1 MVEAALYQDGVRVS
15 TPASLADT
23 FRELR
28 EQQDGMAWIGLAR
41 PTEAE
46 ILSLAA
52 EFDLHPLAVEDAMEA
67 HQRPKL
73 ERYGDTL
80 FVVLRAARYL
90 DAPEEVD
97 FGELHVFVG
106 PDFLIT
112 VRHGAAPDLSAVRR
126 RMEETPELL
135 KLGPEA
141 VLYAILD
148 AVVDGYAPV
157 VAGVQNDIDE
167 IETEV
172 FRGDPEVSRRIYE
185 LSREMVEFQRA
196 TRPLV
201 GMLHGLMAGFAKYG
215 TDEELQRYLRDVADH
230 VTHTSERVDGF
241 RQALTDILTVNATL
255 VTQQQNAEM
264 RALAEAGFEQNE
276 EIKKISSWAAIL
288 FAPTLVGTIYGMNFE
303 HMPELQLEL
312 RIPLRDR
319 PDGGGLRQFVRDF
332 QAAGLA
338 LTTSCRA
345 QFFCGLCSRIGAT
358 IRPPGRHRPGSSS
371 AGEAAGG
378 TAGSWE
384 TAAAGAWTRHEAT
397 ARTTRPARGSLPQPG
412 PAPPAVAGAAHPRRP
427 HRAHRMGRR
436 LPPARLPH
444 PGSRVTDMPELHTR
458 LLADVIALGSPY
470 PLVLTGGYAVRAHH
484 LINRP
489 SQDLDVATENPAPMA
504 DIAATLP
511 PAWKQLDVLVRP
523 GRGQEPTRHGVR
535 LCRGRCEAVFGTGE
549 SQVADWGVDAPGTG
563 STSHLC
569 SASPLRGLGT
579 RTVPVSGE
587 AGAIT
592 RFLSRRV

>member
-1 MVEAALYQDGVRVS
+1 MSERRARPAAKNSRKSGWRRALPPTQPPKTPDPAPEAPEPLPTEIPSVVQAVVYQDGVRVS
-15 TPASLADT
+15 SPVGLAET
-23 FRELR
+23 YRELR
-28 EQQDGMAWIGLAR
+28 EQPSGMAWIGLAR
-41 PTEAE
+41 PTEGE
-46 ILSLAA
+46 LLSLAD

-90 DAPEEVD
+90 DAPEEVE

-106 PDFLIT
+106 PDFVIT
-112 VRHGAAPDLSAVRR
+112 VRHGAAPDLSAVRH

-148 AVVDGYAPV
+148 AVVDGYVPV

-172 FRGDPEVSRRIYE
+172 FGGDPAVSRRIYE

-276 EIKKISSWAAIL
+276 EIKKISAWAAIL
-288 FAPTLVGTIYGMNFE
+288 FAPTLVGTIYGMNFD
-303 HMPELQLEL
+303 HMPEL
-312 RIPLRDR
+312 
-319 PDGGGLRQFVRDF
+319 
-332 QAAGLA
+332 
-338 LTTSCRA
+338 
-345 QFFCGLCSRIGAT
+345 
-358 IRPPGRHRPGSSS
+358 H
-371 AGEAAGG
+371 
-378 TAGSWE
+378 W
-384 TAAAGAWTRHEAT
+384 
-397 ARTTRPARGSLPQPG
+397 
-412 PAPPAVAGAAHPRRP
+412 
-427 HRAHRMGRR
+427 
-436 LPPARLPH
+436 
-444 PGSRVTDMPELHTR
+444 
-458 LLADVIALGSPY
+458 
-470 PLVLTGGYAVRAHH
+470 
-484 LINRP
+484 
-489 SQDLDVATENPAPMA
+489 
-504 DIAATLP
+504 
-511 PAWKQLDVLVRP
+511 
-523 GRGQEPTRHGVR
+523 
-535 LCRGRCEAVFGTGE
+535 
-549 SQVADWGVDAPGTG
+549 
-563 STSHLC
+563 
-569 SASPLRGLGT
+569 
-579 RTVPVSGE
+579 VSGYPF
-587 AGAIT
+587 AVLLMAAVCTSLYVIFK
-592 RFLSRRV
+592 RKDWL

>member
-1 MVEAALYQDGVRVS
+1 MPDRRDRPARPPKKHAWRRQPATAEAQATSEPVPPAEGSAAPADGVPAGSGRGGSIVQSALYRDGRHI
-15 TPASLADT
+15 ASHDTLAET
-23 FRELR
+23 FRRLR
-28 EQQDGMAWIGLAR
+28 ETPDGMAWIGLQR
-41 PTEAE
+41 PSEAE
-46 ILSLAA
+46 LLSLAA
-52 EFDLHPLAVEDAMEA
+52 EFDLHELAVEDALEA

-106 PDFLIT
+106 RDFVIT

-126 RMEETPELL
+126 RMEEDPELL
-135 KLGPEA
+135 ALGPEA

-215 TDEELQRYLRDVADH
+215 TEEELQRYLRDVADH

-303 HMPELQLEL
+303 NMPELGWGYGYPFAILL
-312 RIPLRDR
+312 MA
-319 PDGGGLRQFVRDF
+319 VV
-332 QAAGLA
+332 
-338 LTTSCRA
+338 CV
-345 QFFCGLCSRIGAT
+345 
-358 IRPPGRHRPGSSS
+358 
-371 AGEAAGG
+371 
-378 TAGSWE
+378 
-384 TAAAGAWTRHEAT
+384 
-397 ARTTRPARGSLPQPG
+397 SLYFIFK
-412 PAPPAVAGAAHPRRP
+412 RR
-427 HRAHRMGRR
+427 RW
-436 LPPARLPH
+436 L
-444 PGSRVTDMPELHTR
+444 
-458 LLADVIALGSPY
+458 
-470 PLVLTGGYAVRAHH
+470 
-484 LINRP
+484 
-489 SQDLDVATENPAPMA
+489 
-504 DIAATLP
+504 
-511 PAWKQLDVLVRP
+511 
-523 GRGQEPTRHGVR
+523 
-535 LCRGRCEAVFGTGE
+535 
-549 SQVADWGVDAPGTG
+549 
-563 STSHLC
+563 
-569 SASPLRGLGT
+569 
-579 RTVPVSGE
+579 
-587 AGAIT
+587 
-592 RFLSRRV
+592 

>member
-1 MVEAALYQDGVRVS
+1 MAERRTRPVPGEKRHGWRRGAAAKTASASGNGASGSPGAAPAAPSPAPVDAASIVEAALYRDGIRVA
-15 TPASLADT
+15 TPSSLADT

-46 ILSLAA
+46 LHSLAA
-52 EFDLHPLAVEDAMEA
+52 EFDLHELAVEDAMEA

-73 ERYGDTL
+73 ERYGETL

-106 PDFLIT
+106 PDFVIT
-112 VRHGAAPDLSAVRR
+112 VRHDAAPDLTAVRR
-126 RMEETPELL
+126 RMEESPELL

-172 FRGDPEVSRRIYE
+172 FRGDPAVSRRIYE

-201 GMLHGLMAGFAKYG
+201 AMLHSLMAGFAKYR

-241 RQALTDILTVNATL
+241 RQALTDILTVNSTL

-264 RALAEAGFEQNE
+264 RALAEAGFAQNE

-288 FAPTLVGTIYGMNFE
+288 FAPTLVGTIYGMNFT
-303 HMPELQLEL
+303 HMPEVDWVMGYPFAIVLMAVVCVSLYFIFK
-312 RIPLRDR
+312 RRDW
-319 PDGGGLRQFVRDF
+319 L
-332 QAAGLA
+332 
-338 LTTSCRA
+338 
-345 QFFCGLCSRIGAT
+345 
-358 IRPPGRHRPGSSS
+358 
-371 AGEAAGG
+371 
-378 TAGSWE
+378 
-384 TAAAGAWTRHEAT
+384 
-397 ARTTRPARGSLPQPG
+397 
-412 PAPPAVAGAAHPRRP
+412 
-427 HRAHRMGRR
+427 
-436 LPPARLPH
+436 
-444 PGSRVTDMPELHTR
+444 
-458 LLADVIALGSPY
+458 
-470 PLVLTGGYAVRAHH
+470 
-484 LINRP
+484 
-489 SQDLDVATENPAPMA
+489 
-504 DIAATLP
+504 
-511 PAWKQLDVLVRP
+511 
-523 GRGQEPTRHGVR
+523 
-535 LCRGRCEAVFGTGE
+535 
-549 SQVADWGVDAPGTG
+549 
-563 STSHLC
+563 
-569 SASPLRGLGT
+569 
-579 RTVPVSGE
+579 
-587 AGAIT
+587 
-592 RFLSRRV
+592 

>member
-1 MVEAALYQDGVRVS
+1 MSERRAGKNSGNGPRKSVWRRALNQPPAPDRHPEPRAEASTPEPEPPSIVQAALYRDGVRAS
-15 TPASLADT
+15 SPATLADT

-28 EQQDGMAWIGLAR
+28 EQPSGMAWIGLAR
-41 PTEAE
+41 PSESE
-46 ILSLAA
+46 LLSLAE

-106 PDFLIT
+106 PDFVVT
-112 VRHGAAPDLSAVRR
+112 VRHGAAPDLSAVRH
-126 RMEETPELL
+126 RMEKTPELL

-157 VAGVQNDIDE
+157 VSGVQNDIDE

-201 GMLHGLMAGFAKYG
+201 SMLHALMAGFAKYG

-241 RQALTDILTVNATL
+241 RQALADILTVNATL

-288 FAPTLVGTIYGMNFE
+288 FAPTLVGTIYGMNFD
-303 HMPELQLEL
+303 HMPELGWSFGYPFAIGLMGVVCVSL
-312 RIPLRDR
+312 YVIFKRRDW
-319 PDGGGLRQFVRDF
+319 L
-332 QAAGLA
+332 
-338 LTTSCRA
+338 
-345 QFFCGLCSRIGAT
+345 
-358 IRPPGRHRPGSSS
+358 
-371 AGEAAGG
+371 
-378 TAGSWE
+378 
-384 TAAAGAWTRHEAT
+384 
-397 ARTTRPARGSLPQPG
+397 
-412 PAPPAVAGAAHPRRP
+412 
-427 HRAHRMGRR
+427 
-436 LPPARLPH
+436 
-444 PGSRVTDMPELHTR
+444 
-458 LLADVIALGSPY
+458 
-470 PLVLTGGYAVRAHH
+470 
-484 LINRP
+484 
-489 SQDLDVATENPAPMA
+489 
-504 DIAATLP
+504 
-511 PAWKQLDVLVRP
+511 
-523 GRGQEPTRHGVR
+523 
-535 LCRGRCEAVFGTGE
+535 
-549 SQVADWGVDAPGTG
+549 
-563 STSHLC
+563 
-569 SASPLRGLGT
+569 
-579 RTVPVSGE
+579 
-587 AGAIT
+587 
-592 RFLSRRV
+592 

>member
-1 MVEAALYQDGVRVS
+1 MSERRARPAAQNPAAKGFRRFVRRRALPPPSAPPATPAPAAEPTAPETAEPPSIVQAALYRDGVRVS
-15 TPASLADT
+15 SPATLADT

-28 EQQDGMAWIGLAR
+28 DQPSGMAWIGLAR
-41 PTEAE
+41 PTESE
-46 ILSLAA
+46 LLSLAA
-52 EFDLHPLAVEDAMEA
+52 EFDLHPLSVEDAMEA

-106 PDFLIT
+106 PDFVIT
-112 VRHGAAPDLSAVRR
+112 VRHGAAPDLSAVRD
-126 RMEETPELL
+126 RMEKTPELL
-135 KLGPEA
+135 SLGPEA

-157 VAGVQNDIDE
+157 VSGVQNDIDE

-201 GMLHGLMAGFAKYG
+201 GMLHALMAGFAKYG

-303 HMPELQLEL
+303 NMPELGWSFGYPFAIGLMGL
-312 RIPLRDR
+312 VCVSLYVIFKRRDW
-319 PDGGGLRQFVRDF
+319 L
-332 QAAGLA
+332 
-338 LTTSCRA
+338 
-345 QFFCGLCSRIGAT
+345 
-358 IRPPGRHRPGSSS
+358 
-371 AGEAAGG
+371 
-378 TAGSWE
+378 
-384 TAAAGAWTRHEAT
+384 
-397 ARTTRPARGSLPQPG
+397 
-412 PAPPAVAGAAHPRRP
+412 
-427 HRAHRMGRR
+427 
-436 LPPARLPH
+436 
-444 PGSRVTDMPELHTR
+444 
-458 LLADVIALGSPY
+458 
-470 PLVLTGGYAVRAHH
+470 
-484 LINRP
+484 
-489 SQDLDVATENPAPMA
+489 
-504 DIAATLP
+504 
-511 PAWKQLDVLVRP
+511 
-523 GRGQEPTRHGVR
+523 
-535 LCRGRCEAVFGTGE
+535 
-549 SQVADWGVDAPGTG
+549 
-563 STSHLC
+563 
-569 SASPLRGLGT
+569 
-579 RTVPVSGE
+579 
-587 AGAIT
+587 
-592 RFLSRRV
+592 

>member
-1 MVEAALYQDGVRVS
+1 MSERRARPAPRNSVKSVLRRALTTPQPPPADTAPPSPASAAAEPPEVASVVQAALYRDGVRVS
-15 TPASLADT
+15 SPGTLAET

-28 EQQDGMAWIGLAR
+28 EAPSGMAWIGLAR
-41 PTEAE
+41 PTESE
-46 ILSLAA
+46 LLSLAA
-52 EFDLHPLAVEDAMEA
+52 EFDLHPLSVEDAMEA

-106 PDFLIT
+106 PDFVIT

-126 RMEETPELL
+126 RMEESPELL
-135 KLGPEA
+135 GLGPEA

-201 GMLHGLMAGFAKYG
+201 GMLHGLMAGFAKYE

-241 RQALTDILTVNATL
+241 RQALTEILTVNATL

-276 EIKKISSWAAIL
+276 EIKRISSWAAIL
-288 FAPTLVGTIYGMNFE
+288 FAPTLVGTIYGMNFR
-303 HMPELQLEL
+303 HMPELTWSFGYPFAIALMGV
-312 RIPLRDR
+312 IC
-319 PDGGGLRQFVRDF
+319 GGLYVIFKRRDW
-332 QAAGLA
+332 L
-338 LTTSCRA
+338 
-345 QFFCGLCSRIGAT
+345 
-358 IRPPGRHRPGSSS
+358 
-371 AGEAAGG
+371 
-378 TAGSWE
+378 
-384 TAAAGAWTRHEAT
+384 
-397 ARTTRPARGSLPQPG
+397 
-412 PAPPAVAGAAHPRRP
+412 
-427 HRAHRMGRR
+427 
-436 LPPARLPH
+436 
-444 PGSRVTDMPELHTR
+444 
-458 LLADVIALGSPY
+458 
-470 PLVLTGGYAVRAHH
+470 
-484 LINRP
+484 
-489 SQDLDVATENPAPMA
+489 
-504 DIAATLP
+504 
-511 PAWKQLDVLVRP
+511 
-523 GRGQEPTRHGVR
+523 
-535 LCRGRCEAVFGTGE
+535 
-549 SQVADWGVDAPGTG
+549 
-563 STSHLC
+563 
-569 SASPLRGLGT
+569 
-579 RTVPVSGE
+579 
-587 AGAIT
+587 
-592 RFLSRRV
+592 

>member
-1 MVEAALYQDGVRVS
+1 MTERRARPDPTADANANARKHTWRRTTRPTAPPPPTPHSQQPAPDAPRPPHPPAAGIVEAALYRDGVRVA

-28 EQQDGMAWIGLAR
+28 EQPDGMAWIGLAR

-46 ILSLAA
+46 LLSLAA
-52 EFDLHPLAVEDAMEA
+52 EFDLHELALEDAMEA

-106 PDFLIT
+106 PDFVIT
-112 VRHGAAPDLSAVRR
+112 VRHSAAPDLSGVRR
-126 RMEETPELL
+126 RLEETPDLL

-148 AVVDGYAPV
+148 AVVDGYVPV

-201 GMLHGLMAGFAKYG
+201 SMLHSLMAGFAKYG

-230 VTHTSERVDGF
+230 VTHTSERVDSF
-241 RQALTDILTVNATL
+241 RQALADILTVNATL

-303 HMPELQLEL
+303 TMPELKW
-312 RIPLRDR
+312 
-319 PDGGGLRQFVRDF
+319 
-332 QAAGLA
+332 AAGYPFAILLMA
-338 LTTSCRA
+338 VVCV
-345 QFFCGLCSRIGAT
+345 
-358 IRPPGRHRPGSSS
+358 
-371 AGEAAGG
+371 
-378 TAGSWE
+378 
-384 TAAAGAWTRHEAT
+384 
-397 ARTTRPARGSLPQPG
+397 SLYFIFK
-412 PAPPAVAGAAHPRRP
+412 RR
-427 HRAHRMGRR
+427 
-436 LPPARLPH
+436 
-444 PGSRVTDMPELHTR
+444 
-458 LLADVIALGSPY
+458 
-470 PLVLTGGYAVRAHH
+470 
-484 LINRP
+484 
-489 SQDLDVATENPAPMA
+489 
-504 DIAATLP
+504 
-511 PAWKQLDVLVRP
+511 
-523 GRGQEPTRHGVR
+523 
-535 LCRGRCEAVFGTGE
+535 
-549 SQVADWGVDAPGTG
+549 DW
-563 STSHLC
+563 L
-569 SASPLRGLGT
+569 
-579 RTVPVSGE
+579 
-587 AGAIT
+587 
-592 RFLSRRV
+592 

>member
-1 MVEAALYQDGVRVS
+1 MPEHRARPVRPSKDNRKPVWRRAVPPATPPPADPPAPRPAPADATPAESGSVVQAALYRDGVRVA

-28 EQQDGMAWIGLAR
+28 DQPDGMAWIGLAR
-41 PTEAE
+41 PTEDE

-73 ERYGDTL
+73 ERYGETL

-90 DAPEEVD
+90 DASEEVD
-97 FGELHVFVG
+97 FGELHVFIG

-112 VRHGAAPDLSAVRR
+112 VRHGAAPDLSAVRH

-172 FRGDPEVSRRIYE
+172 FGGDPWVSRRIYE

-201 GMLHGLMAGFAKYG
+201 GMLHSLMAGFAKYD

-303 HMPELQLEL
+303 HMPELGWSFGYPFAIGLMGVVCVSL
-312 RIPLRDR
+312 YLIFKRRDW
-319 PDGGGLRQFVRDF
+319 L
-332 QAAGLA
+332 
-338 LTTSCRA
+338 
-345 QFFCGLCSRIGAT
+345 
-358 IRPPGRHRPGSSS
+358 
-371 AGEAAGG
+371 
-378 TAGSWE
+378 
-384 TAAAGAWTRHEAT
+384 
-397 ARTTRPARGSLPQPG
+397 
-412 PAPPAVAGAAHPRRP
+412 
-427 HRAHRMGRR
+427 
-436 LPPARLPH
+436 
-444 PGSRVTDMPELHTR
+444 
-458 LLADVIALGSPY
+458 
-470 PLVLTGGYAVRAHH
+470 
-484 LINRP
+484 
-489 SQDLDVATENPAPMA
+489 
-504 DIAATLP
+504 
-511 PAWKQLDVLVRP
+511 
-523 GRGQEPTRHGVR
+523 
-535 LCRGRCEAVFGTGE
+535 
-549 SQVADWGVDAPGTG
+549 
-563 STSHLC
+563 
-569 SASPLRGLGT
+569 
-579 RTVPVSGE
+579 
-587 AGAIT
+587 
-592 RFLSRRV
+592 